1 MKDKI
6 MAVLEQAVENGDAA
20 GSNVLVIH
28 NGKEAVYCGYGM
40 RDMENSLPMERDTIF
55 RLYSQTKPVT
65 AAAAVTLMEQGR
77 LNAGAWL
84 SDYLPEYAEMYVSRN
99 GVRTPAKNHIKVS
112 DLLNMT
118 SGIPYPAEDSAGGKT
133 SGKVFWE
140 TEQAMRT
147 DSPITTRELARRM
160 SEAELCYEPGE
171 RFMYGASADILGAV
185 IEEVSGMSFRDYLRQ
200 TFFEPLGMQDT
211 DF

>member
-20 GSNVLVIH
+20 GANVLVIH

-118 SGIPYPAEDSAGGKT
+118 SGIPYPCEDSEGGKRRRKDQRKGVLGNGAGNAHGFPHNYPGIGAANVR
-133 SGKVFWE
+133 SG
-140 TEQAMRT
+140 A
-147 DSPITTRELARRM
+147 L
-160 SEAELCYEPGE
+160 L
-171 RFMYGASADILGAV
+171 
-185 IEEVSGMSFRDYLRQ
+185 
-200 TFFEPLGMQDT
+200 
-211 DF
+211 

>member
-20 GSNVLVIH
+20 GANVLVIH

-84 SDYLPEYAEMYVSRN
+84 SDYLPEYAERS
-99 GVRTPAKNHIKVS
+99 AH
-112 DLLNMT
+112 
-118 SGIPYPAEDSAGGKT
+118 SGEEPHKGIRPAEYDLGNSISCRGQRRRKDQRKGVLGNGAGNAHGFPHNYPGIRAANVR
-133 SGKVFWE
+133 SG
-140 TEQAMRT
+140 A
-147 DSPITTRELARRM
+147 L
-160 SEAELCYEPGE
+160 L
-171 RFMYGASADILGAV
+171 
-185 IEEVSGMSFRDYLRQ
+185 
-200 TFFEPLGMQDT
+200 
-211 DF
+211 

>member
-20 GSNVLVIH
+20 GANVLVIH

-84 SDYLPEYAEMYVSRN
+84 SDYLPEYAEMYVSRDS
-99 GVRTPAKNHIKVS
+99 AH
-112 DLLNMT
+112 
-118 SGIPYPAEDSAGGKT
+118 SGEEPHKGIRPAEYDLGNSISCRGQRRRKDQRKGVLGNGAGDAHGFPHNYPGIRAANVR
-133 SGKVFWE
+133 SG
-140 TEQAMRT
+140 A
-147 DSPITTRELARRM
+147 L
-160 SEAELCYEPGE
+160 L
-171 RFMYGASADILGAV
+171 
-185 IEEVSGMSFRDYLRQ
+185 
-200 TFFEPLGMQDT
+200 
-211 DF
+211 